1 MSEEE
6 AIRNLIKERIDK
18 YGYNSANF
26 RLALMKEGEL
36 WKIIIAKIVLD
47 ISNPQGQKTLLNE
60 NNFALED
67 ISVSLEEFR
76 QFLDYLKAVYVGNI
90 KFQGSSV
97 NITTDILFKIGSYKL
112 CFVGNFP
119 SRELYFFGR
128 QVSKEYHGI
137 DRPIY
142 QADYAIHDSVTAKAY
157 HKLDLTGHEVPLRNV
172 TEALNYYWGTHYEQH
187 SMYTGSSIY
196 MPIFDAS
203 IASCNLEGTCFK
215 LEFDI
220 NTSRTKTS
228 ELSLA
233 VIAQGKDSEYRKRHE
248 LSNSKLE
255 IDLGF
260 KPNYASIFLNKDKV
274 RIDEF
279 NYHSHSL
286 QTPVRIPQVFTRSRS
301 QVREAVGEVED
312 DTETKT
318 QAEKEP
324 KPLFDQDVI
333 TNLPKQIQT
342 LLIEA
347 QNAFNNELYR
357 SVVILLRSILEE
369 GITLVIKQSGKE
381 QHLYEG
387 DFEAGLQKKIRILL
401 DSVPLFRQNKV
412 ELDTIKWFGDK
423 ATHESTYPIRKSD
436 ITDNIEPKFR
446 LFLVKLI
453 EFGIKT

>member
-1 MSEEE
+1 
-6 AIRNLIKERIDK
+6 
-18 YGYNSANF
+18 
-26 RLALMKEGEL
+26 
-36 WKIIIAKIVLD
+36 
-47 ISNPQGQKTLLNE
+47 
-60 NNFALED
+60 
-67 ISVSLEEFR
+67 
-76 QFLDYLKAVYVGNI
+76 
-90 KFQGSSV
+90 
-97 NITTDILFKIGSYKL
+97 
-112 CFVGNFP
+112 
-119 SRELYFFGR
+119 
-128 QVSKEYHGI
+128 
-137 DRPIY
+137 
-142 QADYAIHDSVTAKAY
+142 
-157 HKLDLTGHEVPLRNV
+157 
-172 TEALNYYWGTHYEQH
+172 
-187 SMYTGSSIY
+187 

-357 SVVILLRSILEE
+357 SVVILLRSILD
-369 GITLVIKQSGKE
+369 
-381 QHLYEG
+381 LYEG